1 MYKRKINILLI
12 GIIVSIVLVT
22 TFQTVSAEVTSW
34 SYYDVGAGQAFDP
47 ATYEV
52 LFGNEVQVSATSTVA
67 TTGWKAQF
75 TWKKPNLDVF
85 IVSGISVGKTGL
97 AESQIPLDQEG
108 TWIVD
113 VEFTKPQQPTDTGT
127 SAGIDVGPDPSPEF
141 PYGIAIVIFSSS
153 LTYLMMRKGRK
164 TR

>member
-22 TFQTVSAEVTSW
+22 TFQTVSAAVTW
-34 SYYDVGAGQAFDP
+34 TEYYDVTAGQAFVP

-52 LFGNEVQVSATSTVA
+52 PYGNTVRVTACSSTAGSHAQATFSWSDPSSTVV
-67 TTGWKAQF
+67 F
-75 TWKKPNLDVF
+75 TDKNVAVDVD
-85 IVSGISVGKTGL
+85 ICAPSQYALNQEGSWSVYVDFKTGN
-97 AESQIPLDQEG
+97 DH
-108 TWIVD
+108 D
-113 VEFTKPQQPTDTGT
+113 TDT
-127 SAGIDVGPDPSPEF
+127 SANINVGPQVPEF